1 MTVRVVVADDH
12 AVSLAGIVM
21 ILGSHPEIEV
31 VATAGRAE
39 RRLRHADSTMWTW
52 SSWTCGC
59 HSSTEPR
66 RLD

>member
-31 VATAGRAE
+31 VATA
-39 RRLRHADSTMWTW
+39 AD
-52 SSWTCGC
+52 G
-59 HSSTEPR
+59 PR
-66 RLD
+66 GG